1 MGKVHGCT
9 TGDGMRSTASARAIA
24 RLLTVC
30 ALLAGLFFM
39 HGLPAQACSGGTG
52 DMSAMTTASTVGHQD
67 GITLAAGSAH
77 RETVATVTAAAG
89 HGTACVFIPAPRG
102 LDVLLALL
110 LLAATV
116 ALTSARRLPS
126 LGRPRHR
133 ISHRAPPPAGAT
145 LLTALCVSRT

>member
-1 MGKVHGCT
+1 VGKVHGRT

-30 ALLAGLFFM
+30 AVLAGLFFM

-52 DMSAMTTASTVGHQD
+52 DMSATTATSATGHQ
-67 GITLAAGSAH
+67 GGTTLGAGAAHG
-77 RETVATVTAAAG
+77 EMVAAVTAAAG
-89 HGTACVFIPAPRG
+89 HGTACVFTPAPRG
-102 LDVLLALL
+102 LDALLALL

-116 ALTSARRLPS
+116 APASVR
-126 LGRPRHR
+126 GRPNSGGHR
-133 ISHRAPPPAGAT
+133 ISHRAPPPAGAA